1 MKSRLL
7 TYSAIVAIAGATTAP
22 ALAADDQTPAEP
34 AGTQYNP
41 EPTIAEELVYLRD
54 IIALQT
60 LRLDETEQ
68 ALKLQNELIEKQ
80 QAKIDSLDRALSATQ
95 MAMRGGGA
103 MTAALAGEYI
113 VQPGDTLGK
122 VAAEFDTTVK
132 ALAAANHLSAPYPL
146 RAGQRLA
153 VPGAEAP
160 PPVIMAAAETA
171 PASKIEKP
179 AEAPKK
185 PEPQKVVETSVETSS
200 VTPEI
205 RPDVTRRVIQE
216 ERERDEKTPESGLP
230 EEVGVRPEE
239 EERPYLSLF
248 TDVGGILTPRG
259 TLYVEP
265 STDFSVSSD
274 NRFFFQGIEI
284 ADAILIGA
292 IDATDSDRRA
302 FTQSLGLRYGLTG
315 RIEVDGRISYVN
327 RNDRISGVTIDDQT
341 STFRNLTG
349 NGLGDAEMGL
359 HYQVNNGKKF
369 PYTIVNMRAKAP
381 TGDGPFDVDRE
392 ASGIETELATG
403 SGYWTVEPSL
413 TFILPSDPAVIFAN
427 VGYQLNMST
436 SPDAVITRNG
446 DGEPTQTVLDFD
458 PGDAIRTS
466 FGVGLSLNDR
476 LSVNFGYDQS
486 HILRTTSSREIIVQD
501 PILDS
506 EGEFVFDDN
515 GFQIFGP
522 PRAEFIDSAQ
532 PAATVGAF
540 LFGGSYA
547 VSDRVRI
554 NFNTAV
560 GATDEA
566 PDIRVSLRAQIR
578 LFD

>member
-60 LRLDETEQ
+60 LRLDEAEQ

-80 QAKIDSLDRALSATQ
+80 QAQLESLDRALSATQ
-95 MAMRGGGA
+95 MAMRSGGA
-103 MTAALAGEYI
+103 MTAALDDEYY
-113 VQPGDTLGK
+113 VVEPGDTLGK
-122 VAAEFDTTVK
+122 VAAQFDTTVD
-132 ALAAANHLSAPYPL
+132 ALAAANDLSAPYPL

-153 VPGAEAP
+153 VPVAEAP
-160 PPVIMAAAETA
+160 PPVVMAAVETA

-179 AEAPKK
+179 SEAPKK

-205 RPDVTRRVIQE
+205 RPDVTQRVIQE
-216 ERERDEKTPESGLP
+216 ERKREDKKPEGGAP

-259 TLYVEP
+259 TLYAEP
-265 STDFSVSSD
+265 STDFTVSSD
-274 NRFFFQGIEI
+274 NRFFFQGVEI

-302 FTQSLGLRYGLTG
+302 FTQSLGLRYGLTS
-315 RIEVDGRISYVN
+315 RLEVDGRISYVT
-327 RNDRISGVTIDDQT
+327 RDDRISGVSIDDQT
-341 STFRNLTG
+341 NTFRNL
-349 NGLGDAEMGL
+349 NGSGFGDAEMGV
-359 HYQVNNGKKF
+359 HYQINNGRKF
-369 PYTIVNMRAKAP
+369 PYAIVNMRAKAP
-381 TGDGPFDVDRE
+381 TGEGPFEVGRQ
-392 ASGIETELATG
+392 ANGIETELATG
-403 SGYWTVEPSL
+403 SGYWSIEPSM

-427 VGYQLNMST
+427 VGYQVNMSR
-436 SPDAVITRNG
+436 SPDEVITRDGNG
-446 DGEPTQTVLDFD
+446 APTQIVRDFD
-458 PGDAIRTS
+458 AGDAIRTS

-486 HILRTTSSREIIVQD
+486 HILATTTKRDVLNNS
-501 PILDS
+501 
-506 EGEFVFDDN
+506 GEFVLATT
-515 GFQIFGP
+515 
-522 PRAEFIDSAQ
+522 RQ
-532 PAATVGAF
+532 PASTIGAF